1 MIAVAATRVCRP
13 AWNGLYCIVIGM
25 REEAGRRIAKCHV
38 ASESGMVVSFTDATV
53 PRPFGGG
60 KRTNELLIIQ
70 KK

>member
-38 ASESGMVVSFTDATV
+38 ASESGMVSFTDATV
-53 PRPFGGG
+53 SLAIRGG
-60 KRTNELLIIQ
+60 KRTNELAVCS
-70 KK
+70 K